1 MDYFKNPKFQ
11 VEFNGSYLKPA
22 RGSFA
27 PSKTINLY
35 ITFQVKSWS
44 FYVGN
49 GFILRNSL
57 FAVKSTKNADPE
69 KYSYS
74 GHDIWF
80 DERKSFSLPND
91 TFWKNVIIFGADMS
105 SSGHAHN

>member
-35 ITFQVKSWS
+35 ITFQIKSWS

-49 GFILRNSL
+49 VFTLRNSL
-57 FAVKSTKNADPE
+57 FEAVKLTKNAYPE

-74 GHDIWF
+74 GHGIWF
-80 DERKSFSLPND
+80 HER
-91 TFWKNVIIFGADMS
+91 
-105 SSGHAHN
+105 

>member
-1 MDYFKNPKFQ
+1 MDYFKTPKFQ

-35 ITFQVKSWS
+35 ITFQIKSWS

-49 GFILRNSL
+49 VFTLRNSL
-57 FAVKSTKNADPE
+57 FEGVKLTKNAYPE

-74 GHDIWF
+74 GHGIWF
-80 DERKSFSLPND
+80 HERETFSLPND
-91 TFWKNVIIFGADMS
+91 TFWKNVIW
-105 SSGHAHN
+105 AHLHMLTTKKIS